1 MSRRWGCWPWVEPLL
16 RMIELI
22 VDECCAGG
30 RWAGLRPGCRL
41 DPQCGKHSGG
51 GRGERLHRCLGIG
64 GPWAL
69 ASLLWPRWS
78 PISGGS
84 CLLSRHCG
92 REGGWD
98 GGLCG
103 QQPAHGNLLQLFP
116 GGSRALSP
124 AQTPE
129 TGRDTGRTVSPTQP
143 GARRSLP
150 RNTHTHARSRK
161 RQAHAPR
168 LHAGPAH
175 VRMQE
180 AGHTQRHD
188 AVCAGAEARTLRA
201 K

>member
-30 RWAGLRPGCRL
+30 RRAGLRPGCRL

-103 QQPAHGNLLQLFP
+103 QQPAHGNLLRLFP
-116 GGSRALSP
+116 GGLTGVESSSDPRDRQRHRTHRVAHSAWRAP
-124 AQTPE
+124 IFAQKHTYTCTFTKASGPRPPSARWTCPRE
-129 TGRDTGRTVSPTQP
+129 NAGGRPHAK
-143 GARRSLP
+143 ARRGL
-150 RNTHTHARSRK
+150 RRRGG
-161 RQAHAPR
+161 AHAPR
-168 LHAGPAH
+168 
-175 VRMQE
+175 
-180 AGHTQRHD
+180 
-188 AVCAGAEARTLRA
+188 
-201 K
+201 